1 MIRVN
6 SQIQK
11 KTLLYNVL
19 YIFTVA
25 DIMGVSVA
33 SVVGHP
39 PAVAHPPVTG
49 AFLVAVHP
57 HSQVHKHWS
66 WND

>member
-19 YIFTVA
+19 YVFTVA

-33 SVVGHP
+33 SVVGHSH
-39 PAVAHPPVTG
+39 AVAHPPVTG
-49 AFLVAVHP
+49 AFLVAVHS
-57 HSQVHKHWS
+57 HSQVRKHWS